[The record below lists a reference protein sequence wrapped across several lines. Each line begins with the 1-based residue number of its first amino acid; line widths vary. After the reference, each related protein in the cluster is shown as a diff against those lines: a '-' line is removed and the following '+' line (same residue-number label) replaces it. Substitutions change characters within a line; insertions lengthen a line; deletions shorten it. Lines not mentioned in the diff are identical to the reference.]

1 MATAT
6 FTLRAV
12 DQTKAA
18 FASVE
23 NSLQRIDND
32 VRAIGKG
39 FRIGNVVKDLVRGF
53 GIGSGFQIIQST
65 FEAINQQRKEELE
78 TAEFINKEQEKQ
90 LALLKQIF
98 ALRQTP
104 EEQKKTKL
112 KDLQQQMADVEK
124 ERQMLVDEKR
134 RTFTP
139 VQKPGSA
146 FRTREENLANIQ
158 PKVRDL
164 YQFEQKRLAELNTEY
179 QKLRFE
185 IDSLNKASSQMSSD
199 RAESE
204 RLSDQTRKLSA
215 YTKGLEAQEAAFDQL
230 VSTQRKANDE
240 TDRAREVAKQ
250 AAEKIADQA
259 EAYRKLGDPL
269 RVYSQQLE
277 EVNKL
282 ERDGALTVAD
292 ASRARDQI
300 IRNRTATQGQRI
312 ESSLNEF
319 FGDLDKIK
327 RETEVLGQ
335 AADDIGFAFSSA
347 FEDAIIAGQKFS
359 DVMRSLAQDILRVF
373 VRLAVTN
380 PLINSIFGN
389 ISGFSPLPT
398 IAGSRAKGGP
408 VSMGSSYIVGEEGP
422 EIFVPKSSGDIIS
435 NKAASASMAG
445 PSGSSVTINYNIAAG
460 VTRGEL
466 VPILEAERKR
476 LKAEIPDMVRRG
488 GAYRAAF
495 A

>member
-12 DQTKAA
+12 DETKAA

-32 VRAIGKG
+32 VRSIGKG
-39 FRIGNVVKDLVRGF
+39 FRIGNVFKDLVRGF

-65 FEAINQQRKEELE
+65 FEGINQQRKEELE

-90 LALLKQIF
+90 LSLLKQIF

-104 EEQKKTKL
+104 EQQTQVQLRDL
-112 KDLQQQMADVEK
+112 KRQMAEIEAEREKILDV
-124 ERQMLVDEKR
+124 RR

-146 FRTREENLANIQ
+146 FRSAEENRAAIA
-158 PKVRDL
+158 PKIADL
-164 YQFEQKRLAELNTEY
+164 TAEEARRVAELNTKY
-179 QKLRFE
+179 QELRFQ
-185 IDSLNKASSQMSSD
+185 IDKLNQSSEQ
-199 RAESE
+199 RALDLRESE
-204 RLSDQTRKLSA
+204 RISDQTRKIGA
-215 YTKGLEAQEAAFDQL
+215 YTKGLEAQEAAFNRL
-230 VSTQRKANDE
+230 VDAQKKANDE
-240 TDRAREVAKQ
+240 TEQARERANAAK
-250 AAEKIADQA
+250 EKVEAQA

-269 RVYSQQLE
+269 RIYAQQLE

-300 IRNRTATQGQRI
+300 VRNRTATQKQRI
-312 ESSLNEF
+312 ESSLDEF
-319 FGDLDKIK
+319 FGEMDKIK
-327 RETEVLGQ
+327 TETSVIAQ
-335 AADDIGFAFSSA
+335 AADDLGFSFSSA
-347 FEDAIIAGQKFS
+347 FEDAIISGQKFS

-373 VRLAVTN
+373 TRLAVTN
-380 PLINSIFGN
+380 PLINSIFGG
-389 ISGFSPLPT
+389 ISGFSLLPT
-398 IAGSRAKGGP
+398 IAGTRAKGGP
-408 VSMGSSYIVGEEGP
+408 VSMGSAYIVGEEGP
-422 EIFVPKSSGDIIS
+422 EIFVPKSSGDIIA
-435 NKAASASMAG
+435 NKGPSASMAG
-445 PSGSSVTINYNIAAG
+445 SSGANVTVNYNIAAG

>member
-12 DQTKAA
+12 DETKAA
-18 FASVE
+18 FASVQ

-32 VRAIGKG
+32 VRSIGKG

-65 FEAINQQRKEELE
+65 FEAINQQRKDELE
-78 TAEFINKEQEKQ
+78 TAQFINKEQEKQ

-104 EEQKKTKL
+104 EEQRQTKL
-112 KDLQQQMADVEK
+112 KDLEQQMADVEK

-139 VQKPGSA
+139 LQKPGSA

-185 IDSLNKASSQMSSD
+185 IDSLNKASSEMSSD

-215 YTKGLEAQEAAFDQL
+215 YTKGLEAQEAAFEQL

-240 TDRAREVAKQ
+240 TEQARERAKA

-282 ERDGALTVAD
+282 EREGALTVVD
-292 ASRARDQI
+292 ASMARDQI
-300 IRNRTATQGQRI
+300 VRNRTSTERQMLQD
-312 ESSLNEF
+312 ELD
-319 FGDLDKIK
+319 DLYGWMDDIGA
-327 RETEVLGQ
+327 EAEALAQ
-335 AADDIGFAFSSA
+335 AADEIGFAFSSA
-347 FEDAIIAGQKFS
+347 FEDAILSGQKFS
-359 DVMRSLAQDILRVF
+359 DVLRSLGQDVLRVF
-373 VRLAVTN
+373 TRLAITN
-380 PLINSIFGN
+380 PLINSVFG
-389 ISGFSPLPT
+389 SLPGFQALPA
-398 IAGSRAKGGP
+398 IAGFRAKGGP
-408 VSMGSSYIVGEEGP
+408 VSMGSAYVVGEEGP
-422 EIFVPKSSGDIIS
+422 ELFVPKSSGNIIA
-435 NKAASASMAG
+435 NKASGSMAG
-445 PSGSSVTINYNIAAG
+445 SMGGVTVNYNIAAG
-460 VTRGEL
+460 VTKGEL

>member
-104 EEQKKTKL
+104 EQQTQVQLRDL
-112 KDLQQQMADVEK
+112 KRQMAEVEAEREKILDV
-124 ERQMLVDEKR
+124 QR

-139 VQKPGSA
+139 LQKPGAA
-146 FRTREENLANIQ
+146 FRSAEENRANIA
-158 PKVRDL
+158 PRIADL
-164 YQFEQKRLAELNTEY
+164 TAEEARRVAELNTKY
-179 QKLRFE
+179 QELRLQIDKL
-185 IDSLNKASSQMSSD
+185 NTSSEQ
-199 RAESE
+199 RATDLRESE
-204 RLSDQTRKLSA
+204 RISDQTRRLSA

-282 ERDGALTVAD
+282 ERSGALTVAE

-435 NKAASASMAG
+435 NKAASASISG
-445 PSGSSVTINYNIAAG
+445 SSGSSVTINYNIAAG

-466 VPILEAERKR
+466 LPILEAERKR